1 MKEATVPRGIGDLPP
16 QTGKPSL
23 LGLCHHRLSQV
34 VLVRKLKAFVLLF
47 ILIGD

>member
-23 LGLCHHRLSQV
+23 LGLCHHRLSRE
-34 VLVRKLKAFVLLF
+34 VLVLETESIRTPFY
-47 ILIGD
+47 INW